1 MKKLVALLLAVLTLS
16 GCAAIPTQ
24 TSVSPI
30 NRRAGSAATAEAA
43 PPVKDL
49 DPLSLVR
56 GFVDATSNPAG
67 DYAQAKAYLTADAA
81 KAWNTKDAP
90 TIIETAFNTVPG
102 EEPDDPDRR
111 AVQLQGKYLGR
122 LVNDGSFTQTLGDLQ
137 QSLEVVKDDAGQWR
151 IATAPAGVF
160 MPLNGFQSNYRRV
173 VLYFYTPDFSVL
185 VPDPRYVVV
194 PPAPSI
200 PRRVTELLLN
210 GPADSVRG
218 ALVTAIP
225 NTAQAR
231 RSTQEGDDGALE
243 VDLKDVG
250 DLTPQLAKQIVAQV
264 VQSLSGVTTTRVKV
278 MVEGQPISAEQ
289 AEWRVNDVDTGEAA
303 ATPDAELRGLA
314 VSGGRVLGLA
324 DGQPIAGPAG
334 EGDYN
339 VLSAAQSLGGSEL
352 AVVATASGGG
362 VRLLVGGL
370 NDALNPVE
378 LTARE
383 MTRPTW
389 VRSGRKG
396 DRANEVWT
404 SHDGTNVVRVVRT
417 DTGWAATAVNADA
430 LSIIGQQITE
440 LRLSR
445 DGTRVAAVINGK
457 IVLAAVVRAQDGA
470 VTLKSAR
477 TLQGNTLGT
486 NVLSLDWL
494 APDVLV
500 VSTSLPAWPIAK
512 VNIDGMKIER
522 YNTSNLT
529 VPVSSVSAAP
539 ARNVVAVDRSGL
551 WSTADIGDVWR
562 QPGPLL
568 PSTAK
573 VFYPG

>member
-1 MKKLVALLLAVLTLS
+1 MKKLGALLVVLLVLS

-67 DYAQAKAYLTADAA
+67 DYAQAKAYLTPEAA
-81 KAWNTKDAP
+81 KAWNTKNTP
-90 TIIETAFNTVPG
+90 LIIETAFNTVPG
-102 EEPDDPDRR
+102 EELEDPNRR
-111 AVQLQGKYLGR
+111 EVQLQGNYVGR
-122 LVNDGSFTQTLGDLQ
+122 LVEDGSFAQTIGPFLQ
-137 QSLEVVKDDAGQWR
+137 ELELAKDGAGQWR
-151 IATAPAGVF
+151 IASVPTGVF
-160 MPLNGFQSNYRRV
+160 MPLNGFQTNYRRV
-173 VLYFYTPDFSVL
+173 TLYFYAPDFSVL
-185 VPDPRYVVV
+185 VPDPRYVVI
-194 PPAPSI
+194 PPSASI
-200 PRRVTELLLN
+200 PRRVTELLLS
-210 GPADSVRG
+210 GPANAMRG

-231 RSTQEGDDGALE
+231 RDTQEGDDGALE

-264 VQSLSGVTTTRVKV
+264 VLSLGGVITTRIKV
-278 MVEGQPISAEQ
+278 MVEGQPISTEQ
-289 AEWRVNDVDTGEAA
+289 TEWRVTDVNTGEAS

-314 VSGGRVLGLA
+314 VSDGRVLGLA

-334 EGDYN
+334 QGSYT

-370 NDALNPVE
+370 NDALSPVE

-404 SHDGTNVVRVVRT
+404 SYDGKNVVRVLRT
-417 DTGWAATAVNADA
+417 DAGWAATAVNADS
-430 LSIIGQQITE
+430 LSVFGKITG

-445 DGTRVAAVINGK
+445 DGTRVAVVIDGK
-457 IVLAAVVRAQDGA
+457 LMLAAVVRAPDGS
-470 VTLKSAR
+470 VTLKNAT
-477 TLQGNTLGT
+477 TLQASALGA

-500 VSTSLPAWPIAK
+500 VSTALPAWPIAK
-512 VNIDGMKIER
+512 VNIDGMRIDR

-539 ARNVVAVDRSGL
+539 GRNVLAVDRSGL
-551 WSTADIGDVWR
+551 WSTADVGDVWR

>member
-1 MKKLVALLLAVLTLS
+1 MKKLVALLAAVLALS

-30 NRRAGSAATAEAA
+30 NRRVGSAATAEAA

-210 GPADSVRG
+210 GPADVVRG

-264 VQSLSGVTTTRVKV
+264 VRSLSGVTTTRVKV

-289 AEWRVNDVDTGEAA
+289 VEWRVNDVDTGEAA
-303 ATPDAELRGLA
+303 ASPDAELRGLA

-334 EGDYN
+334 EGDYT

-389 VRSGRKG
+389 VRGGRKG

-430 LSIIGQQITE
+430 LSIFGQQITE

-457 IVLAAVVRAQDGA
+457 LVLAAVVRAQDGA

-486 NVLSLDWL
+486 NALSLDWL

>member
-1 MKKLVALLLAVLTLS
+1 MKKLGALLVVLLVLS

-67 DYAQAKAYLTADAA
+67 DYAQAKAYLTPEAA
-81 KAWNTKDAP
+81 KAWNTKNTP
-90 TIIETAFNTVPG
+90 LIIETAFNTVPG
-102 EEPDDPDRR
+102 EELEDPNRR
-111 AVQLQGKYLGR
+111 EVQLQGNYVGR
-122 LVNDGSFTQTLGDLQ
+122 LVEDGSFAQTIGPFLQ
-137 QSLEVVKDDAGQWR
+137 ELELAKDGAGQWR
-151 IATAPAGVF
+151 IASVPTGVF
-160 MPLNGFQSNYRRV
+160 MPLNGFQTNYRRV
-173 VLYFYTPDFSVL
+173 TLYFYAPDFSVL
-185 VPDPRYVVV
+185 VPDPRYVVI
-194 PPAPSI
+194 PPSASI
-200 PRRVTELLLN
+200 PRRVTELLLS
-210 GPADSVRG
+210 GPANAMRG

-231 RSTQEGDDGALE
+231 RDTQEGDDGALE

-264 VQSLSGVTTTRVKV
+264 VLSLSGVITTRIKV
-278 MVEGQPISAEQ
+278 MVEGQPISTEQ
-289 AEWRVNDVDTGEAA
+289 TEWRVTDVNTGEAA

-314 VSGGRVLGLA
+314 VSDGRVLGLA

-334 EGDYN
+334 QGSYT

-370 NDALNPVE
+370 NDALSPVE

-404 SHDGTNVVRVVRT
+404 SYDGKNVVRVLRT
-417 DTGWAATAVNADA
+417 DAGWAATAVNADS
-430 LSIIGQQITE
+430 LSVFGKITG

-445 DGTRVAAVINGK
+445 DGTRVAVVIDGK
-457 IVLAAVVRAQDGA
+457 LMLAAVVRAPDGS
-470 VTLKSAR
+470 VTLKNAT
-477 TLQGNTLGT
+477 TLQASALGA

-500 VSTSLPAWPIAK
+500 VSTALPAWPIAK
-512 VNIDGMKIER
+512 VNIDGMRIDR

-539 ARNVVAVDRSGL
+539 GRNVLAVDRSGL
-551 WSTADIGDVWR
+551 WSTADVGDVWR